1 MSPTVLVSPL
11 PPIRKLSH
19 SGRQSKLFYSSPTA
33 ITVGHIQGKA
43 HREEAS
49 TIGRLGGASL
59 HPGVRAGSSAGPSW
73 CLQPHPQP
81 RLNRWSSSYCD
92 QNWARCSIYSP
103 CADPGTTNS
112 PLGSR
117 PTKQAQHM
125 HAPTSLG
132 VTNVLLRN
140 REEPVLMK
148 TTITGGHRSQASLIW
163 NLYLYFQ
170 ISKNQ
175 GVVSQI
181 SCSAS
186 QLLKNTK
193 PLPLQSLHS
202 AVVGDFN

>member
-1 MSPTVLVSPL
+1 M
-11 PPIRKLSH
+11 
-19 SGRQSKLFYSSPTA
+19 TA
-33 ITVGHIQGKA
+33 AAPAATTERLELQLLRPEI
-43 HREEAS
+43 S
-49 TIGRLGGASL
+49 TL
-59 HPGVRAGSSAGPSW
+59 
-73 CLQPHPQP
+73 
-81 RLNRWSSSYCD
+81 LN
-92 QNWARCSIYSP
+92 
-103 CADPGTTNS
+103 CADPGTTNI

-148 TTITGGHRSQASLIW
+148 TTITGGRRSQASLIW
-163 NLYLYFQ
+163 NLYLYRR
-170 ISKNQ
+170 IPKNQ
-175 GVVSQI
+175 GGVVSQI